1 VKIDPNDPR
10 AAYLQAADDLRA
22 RITAGEFA
30 PGTALPSIRRLADEY
45 EISPQTVQNALRE
58 LRLAGLI
65 VGQQGR
71 ASYVRD
77 PSRHQADEARPDAD
91 RLAGAEA
98 RLRDL
103 TGRVEALEAGN
114 ASLRKLLAELQDRIG
129 HS

>member
-10 AAYLQAADDLRA
+10 AAYLQAADGLRA

-58 LRLAGLI
+58 LRMAGLI

-77 PSRHQADEARPDAD
+77 PSRPQAEEARPDAD
-91 RLAGAEA
+91 RLADAEA
-98 RLRDL
+98 GLRHLKD
-103 TGRVEALEAGN
+103 RVDALEADN
-114 ASLRKLLAELQDRIG
+114 AGLRELMTELRNRIE